1 MDEAEQRRR
10 DARKPL
16 NRKFKMTFDMAGRL
30 VKMIITAKITAY
42 ISLNNFQPPT
52 FPLNSPLAYPLTF
65 PFNDLPPDALLKLS
79 RRRERERRV
88 VWVTSKRENTLK

>member
-30 VKMIITAKITAY
+30 V
-42 ISLNNFQPPT
+42 
-52 FPLNSPLAYPLTF
+52 
-65 PFNDLPPDALLKLS
+65 
-79 RRRERERRV
+79 
-88 VWVTSKRENTLK
+88 